1 MINFKLGLGLFR
13 RNTAAPVVLGGIQTV
28 VITEGGTFAVADNQ
42 YAINE
47 GSTFTSSRPGSN
59 GGIVVTVVGGVITG
73 IFTVNSP
80 GSGYAVND
88 TITVTR
94 VGGVDATKNATLTIT
109 AIT

>member
-1 MINFKLGLGLFR
+1 MHTFKGQNVPGDLL
-13 RNTAAPVVLGGIQTV
+13 VLGGIANVT
-28 VITEGGTFAVADNQ
+28 ITEGGDFTGAPDNQ

-47 GSTFTSSRPGSN
+47 GSRFISSRPGSN
-59 GGIVVTVVGGVITG
+59 GGIVVTVVSGVITG
-73 IFTVNSP
+73 IFTINSP

-94 VGGVDATKNATLTIT
+94 VGATNATKNATLTIT

>member
-1 MINFKLGLGLFR
+1 MLGIGMHTFKGQNVPG
-13 RNTAAPVVLGGIQTV
+13 NPVVLGGLATV
-28 VITEGGTFAVADNQ
+28 VVTDGGEFAVPDNQ
-42 YAINE
+42 YSIVE
-47 GSTFTSSRPGSN
+47 GIRFTSSRPGVD
-59 GGIVVTVVGGVITG
+59 GAIIVIVTSGVITG
-73 IFTVNSP
+73 IFTIISP